1 MWSFGR
7 VQEQT
12 GACQSESRG
21 CVVANAVNASGLYPA
36 DNSMCI
42 VHDVSAHAV
51 LHMLL
56 VHLSDGLGAGVSCHA
71 AWMYTIV

>member
-1 MWSFGR
+1 VWSCGR
-7 VQEQT
+7 VLEQT

-21 CVVANAVNASGLYPA
+21 CVVADVVNASDLHPA
-36 DNSMCI
+36 DDSMWI
-42 VHDVSAHAV
+42 VHDVGLHAV

-56 VHLSDGLGAGVSCHA
+56 MHLSDGLGAGVSCHA

>member
-1 MWSFGR
+1 M
-7 VQEQT
+7 
-12 GACQSESRG
+12 
-21 CVVANAVNASGLYPA
+21 VADAVNASGLHPA